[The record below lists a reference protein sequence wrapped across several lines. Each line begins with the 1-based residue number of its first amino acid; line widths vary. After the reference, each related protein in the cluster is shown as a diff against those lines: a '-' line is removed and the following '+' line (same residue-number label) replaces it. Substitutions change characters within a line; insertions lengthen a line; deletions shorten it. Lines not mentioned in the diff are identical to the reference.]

1 VKILVI
7 GNGGREHALIWKIR
21 QNPTVEK
28 VFCAPGNGGTAE
40 LAENVSIKPDDLP
53 ALLSF
58 AKKEKVDLTVV
69 GPELPLTLGIVD
81 LFQKE
86 GLAVFGPAKDA
97 AVLEGSKAWT
107 KQFLREEKIPT
118 AMFETFGD
126 FDRAVAF
133 LQTQA
138 YPIVIKADGLAAG
151 KGVIIAQDRAEAHA
165 ALDSILKKKVFG
177 EAGKKVVIEEFLV
190 GEEASFMVFV
200 DGKSI
205 LPMASAQDHK
215 RVGEGDSGLNTGGMG
230 TYSPAPIVTEA
241 VQRETMEKILEP
253 TLKGLLKRGIE
264 YRGVLYAGLM
274 LTKNGVKLLE
284 YNVRFGDPET
294 QPLMMRLESDLVE
307 TMQAVVAGNLSGR
320 ALRWSEKT
328 AVCVVMAAHGY
339 PEETR
344 TGDVIEGLDRTRT
357 LADTVVFQAGTKKEG
372 DVLKTASGRVLGV
385 TALGKDLRQARE
397 RAYDACEKI
406 HWAGMHYRRDIGV
419 KGFKA
424 K

>member
-1 VKILVI
+1 MKILVI